1 MKRYETRATEVPV
14 TASPIAV
21 NIDGVSAVAATV
33 LGESQV
39 VARMAESTAVTISS
53 GCAGVDGALAE
64 FVGAWRAQLAGL
76 GALSTALA
84 VALAGAADGYTVT
97 ERAIA
102 TGYG

>member
-1 MKRYETRATEVPV
+1 M

-21 NIDGVSAVAATV
+21 NIDGVAGVAAVV
-33 LGESQV
+33 LTESQV
-39 VARMAESTAVTISS
+39 VARIAESAGVTTSS

-64 FVGAWRAQLAGL
+64 FVGAWAAQLAGL
-76 GALSTALA
+76 GAVSTALA
-84 VALAGAADGYTVT
+84 VALAGAADSYAAT